1 MICGESGTGKTMSL
15 KPLANDEG
23 VCYAN
28 CEAGKDLPF
37 KYKLRQVV
45 ITDPM
50 DIYALIEEAENKP
63 FHTIVIDTL
72 TFLMDMYET
81 QYVLRASNQMKA
93 WGDYAQF
100 FKTLMQ
106 EYVAR
111 SSKNIIFL
119 AHTARVFNESEGTLQ
134 TRVPIK
140 GALKDISI
148 EAWFSVVLAAKKR
161 TLKELEGLKS
171 PYLNITPREERLG
184 FKHVIQTD
192 VTKDN
197 ITERLRSPDGMWGDN
212 ELYIDNNIGFVLDK
226 LNDYYD

>member
-1 MICGESGTGKTMSL
+1 M
-15 KPLANDEG
+15 
-23 VCYAN
+23 
-28 CEAGKDLPF
+28 
-37 KYKLRQVV
+37 
-45 ITDPM
+45 
-50 DIYALIEEAENKP
+50 
-63 FHTIVIDTL
+63 
-72 TFLMDMYET
+72 
-81 QYVLRASNQMKA
+81 
-93 WGDYAQF
+93 
-100 FKTLMQ
+100 
-106 EYVAR
+106 
-111 SSKNIIFL
+111 
-119 AHTARVFNESEGTLQ
+119 
-134 TRVPIK
+134 
-140 GALKDISI
+140 KDISI